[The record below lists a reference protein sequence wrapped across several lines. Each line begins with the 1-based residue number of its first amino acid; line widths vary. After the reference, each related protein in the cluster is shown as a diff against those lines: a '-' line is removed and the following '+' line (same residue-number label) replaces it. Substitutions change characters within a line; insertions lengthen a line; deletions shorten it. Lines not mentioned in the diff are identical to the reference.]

1 MAAPPEHTE
10 DLAGVKMVDAKPTW
24 LFMLTGRITEAQE
37 VETGMGN
44 VARNKTSQSDGTQTT
59 PPGISLQLA
68 YPNIILT
75 AEIARS
81 REKCSLCIHFGFILM
96 LFSS

>member
-1 MAAPPEHTE
+1 MAAPPEHTK
-10 DLAGVKMVDAKPTW
+10 DLAGVKMVNAQSAW
-24 LFMLTGRITEAQE
+24 LFVLTGRSAEAQE
-37 VETGMGN
+37 VEAGMGN
-44 VARNKTSQSDGTQTT
+44 VARNETSQSDGTQTT
-59 PPGISLQLA
+59 PPRFLLQLA

-81 REKCSLCIHFGFILM
+81 REKCLICVHFGFTMM

>member
-10 DLAGVKMVDAKPTW
+10 DLAGVKMVNAKPTW

-37 VETGMGN
+37 VEAGMGN
-44 VARNKTSQSDGTQTT
+44 VARNETSQSDGTQKT

-68 YPNIILT
+68 
-75 AEIARS
+75 
-81 REKCSLCIHFGFILM
+81 
-96 LFSS
+96 